1 MTTEYDKVNKN
12 GFSSHWMKKLW
23 YVFSE
28 RGGNKNSGD
37 KYWEGA
43 ASVDD
48 ESDIFAVRLGKLNFL
63 EKVGWKGSKCSP
75 LQEDALLCTMSR

>member
-1 MTTEYDKVNKN
+1 M
-12 GFSSHWMKKLW
+12 
-23 YVFSE
+23 FSE

-48 ESDIFAVRLGKLNFL
+48 ESDIFSVRLSKFNFWRKWA
-63 EKVGWKGSKCSP
+63 EVDPNVPHFKMFFY
-75 LQEDALLCTMSR
+75 ALLCILSR